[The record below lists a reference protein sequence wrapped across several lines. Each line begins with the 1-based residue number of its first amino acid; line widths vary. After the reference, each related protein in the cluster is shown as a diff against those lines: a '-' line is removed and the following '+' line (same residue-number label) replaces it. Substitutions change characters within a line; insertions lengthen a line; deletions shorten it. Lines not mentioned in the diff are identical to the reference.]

1 MRVLLLC
8 SAFNGISQRIHRELE
23 LHGCQV
29 SVELA
34 TGETGME
41 NAVAEFRPRLIVC
54 PYLVH
59 RIPDAIWQ
67 KIPCLVLRPG
77 IESDRGL
84 SSLDWA
90 IASNCTEWGVT
101 LLQANGEMGAGDIWG
116 TATFPLRGASK
127 AGLYRREVTAAAAS
141 LVKSALAALKDPGFT
156 PRPLETQKIPGRVQP
171 PMRQADRAIDW
182 QRDSTD
188 ITIAKLRA
196 ADSAPG
202 IREEIGGQV
211 VFLYGVRREENLSG
225 GAGDFIAHSNG
236 AVCRAT
242 VDGAVW
248 IPQARC
254 EGGIKLPA
262 AQVLLPLLKEIPRE
276 LKNIPSAVEDIRSA
290 RIGDVAY
297 LYFDFAGGAMNTGQC
312 RRLLGHY
319 RELQSG
325 DARVIVLMGGEDFWS
340 NGVHLHC
347 IEAAEDPA
355 RESWEN
361 INAIDDLVEAII
373 ETPDQI
379 TVAALRN
386 NAGAGGAMMALACDH
401 VLLRE
406 GVVLNPHYRTMGF
419 CGSEYWTYL
428 LPRRAGQKQA
438 LALTQN
444 CLPLLATEALQMG
457 LGDEIFDEGWDIFQR
472 EMEHYC
478 RILSQSANFGAQLK
492 AKRAMRTADEK
503 RKPLRRYREEE
514 LEGVSA
520 VIFDPEAEYQRARR
534 DFVYKIPPQETPA
547 HLRRKVRFWQRVVFS

>member
-23 LHGCQV
+23 LRGCEV

-34 TGETGME
+34 TGEAGIGV
-41 NAVAEFRPRLIVC
+41 AVAQFRPRLIVC

-59 RIPDAIWQ
+59 RIPDTIWQ
-67 KIPCLVLRPG
+67 KIPCLVVHPG
-77 IESDRGL
+77 IEGDCGP

-116 TATFPLRGASK
+116 SATFPLRGTSK
-127 AGLYRREVTAAAAS
+127 AGLYRREVTAVAAS
-141 LVKSALAALKDPGFT
+141 LVKSALAALRDPDFT
-156 PRPLETQKIPGRVQP
+156 PRPLEPQKIPWRVQP

-188 ITIAKLRA
+188 IAIAKLRA

-202 IREEIGGQV
+202 IREEIGGRA
-211 VFLYGVRREENLSG
+211 VFLYGVRREEKLSG

-262 AQVLLPLLKEIPRE
+262 AQVLLPLLRETPRE
-276 LKNIPSAVEDIRSA
+276 LKSIPRAVEEIRSE
-290 RIGDVAY
+290 RIGHVAY
-297 LYFDFAGGAMNTGQC
+297 LHFDFAGGAMNTGQC
-312 RRLLGHY
+312 RRLLEHY

-340 NGVHLHC
+340 NGIHLHC

-361 INAIDDLVEAII
+361 INAVNDLVEAII

-406 GVVLNPHYRTMGF
+406 GVVLNPHYGTMGF
-419 CGSEYWTYL
+419 YGSEYWTYL
-428 LPRRAGQKQA
+428 LPRRVGQKRA
-438 LALTQN
+438 LALTRN

-472 EMEHYC
+472 ELEYYC

-492 AKRAMRTADEK
+492 AKRAIRAADER

-514 LEGVSA
+514 LERVSA
-520 VIFDPEAEYQRARR
+520 VLFDPQAEYHRARR
-534 DFVYKIPPQETPA
+534 EFVHKVPPREAPA
-547 HLRRKVRFWQRVVFS
+547 RLRRKARFWQRVVFA